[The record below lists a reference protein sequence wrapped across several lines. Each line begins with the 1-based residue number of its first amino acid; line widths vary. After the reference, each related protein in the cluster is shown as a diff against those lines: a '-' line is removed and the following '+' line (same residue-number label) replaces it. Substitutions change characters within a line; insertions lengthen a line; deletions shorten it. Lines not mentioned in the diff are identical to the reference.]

1 MNFTYPIWIFVGLS
15 ICIGLLFTLQLL
27 QKYRLSRLEKFASH
41 KLLGKLTMTIS
52 PTRRR
57 YKNVFILIAIFF
69 CFVALARPQYGYKWV
84 EVKRKGIDLLFAI
97 DVSKSMLVQDIKP
110 NRLKRASLAILD
122 FVQQLEGDRVG
133 LLPFAGSAYLMCP
146 LTLDY
151 EAFEHSLS
159 AVTSSIIPKGGTNLP
174 SVINKAV
181 TTLDNEANHKI
192 LIILTDGENLQGD
205 TLAAAAEAA
214 DKGLKIYTVGVGT
227 SEGELIPLSAG
238 GFTKDQQGNFVT
250 SKLDEITLTEIA
262 DKTGALYVPLGTG
275 SEGLS
280 RIYQEKLSLIPKEE
294 LAERRHKVPL
304 ERPEWPLGL
313 ALLLLGIEFCIG
325 ERRVKHKLPSIQSLK
340 KGLKLGKKLSLLL
353 FFAVAAMPNS
363 GWAGKGEV
371 AYDQGNFLEAAEIY
385 SKRLEKNP
393 DDPILN
399 YNFGT
404 TSYKNN
410 MLDDAIDAFTKAL
423 KSEDV
428 KLQQKAY
435 FNLAN
440 SRYQKGAETLQA
452 DSGQTIDQ
460 WKEAIN
466 SLEAALE
473 LEPQNQPAKDNLDVI
488 KKKLE
493 ELEKQQQK
501 QQKDK
506 DNQQQDNQKKQDEQG
521 KDQQLEGTNK
531 ESSDNSSGD
540 TDKAD
545 PSSTSEKN
553 DEQETQQSSPD
564 KSEDEGQDE
573 NATQQAA
580 QENSEKEAQTSNSTE
595 QAAED
600 AKRQELGK
608 MTKEEAERLLNAL
621 KNEEGELNF
630 VPAGSN
636 DQETTKD
643 W

>member
-1 MNFTYPIWIFVGLS
+1 MNFTHSMWIFTGFF

-27 QKYRLSRLEKFASH
+27 QKYRLARLEKFASH

-97 DVSKSMLVQDIKP
+97 DVSKSMLAQDIKP

-159 AVTSSIIPKGGTNLP
+159 AVNSSIIPRGGTNLP

-227 SEGELIPLSAG
+227 SEGELIPLLAG

-250 SKLDEITLTEIA
+250 SKLDEKTLTEIA

-313 ALLLLGIEFCIG
+313 ALLLLSIEFCIG
-325 ERRVKHKLPSIQSLK
+325 ERRVKHKLPSIHSLK

-353 FFAVAAMPNS
+353 IIAVAAMPNS
-363 GWAGKGEV
+363 GWAGKGEI

-385 SKRLEKNP
+385 NKRLEKNP

-423 KSEDV
+423 KSADV

-440 SRYQKGAETLQA
+440 SLYQKGAETLQA

-493 ELEKQQQK
+493 ELEKQQQE
-501 QQKDK
+501 
-506 DNQQQDNQKKQDEQG
+506 QQDNQKKQDEQ
-521 KDQQLEGTNK
+521 DQNQQQEGTNK
-531 ESSDNSSGD
+531 ENSDNSSGD

-545 PSSTSEKN
+545 PSSSSEKN
-553 DEQETQQSSPD
+553 DEQETQQASPD
-564 KSEDEGQDE
+564 KSEDGGQDE

-580 QENSEKEAQTSNSTE
+580 QENSEKETQTSSSTE

-630 VPAGSN
+630 VPAGSK